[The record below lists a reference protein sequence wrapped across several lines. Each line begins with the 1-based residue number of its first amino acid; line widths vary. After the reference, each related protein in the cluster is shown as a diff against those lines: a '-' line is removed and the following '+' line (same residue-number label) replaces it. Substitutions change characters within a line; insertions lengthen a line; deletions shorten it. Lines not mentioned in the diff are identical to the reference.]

1 MTKKIREK
9 PKSSNRASGDQ
20 ELATDT
26 AAGHRGNLHKSIPNL
41 LKTKGNPLGE
51 RPASKSE
58 ARTIACGRRLCML
71 YIIVRSKVTAV
82 KQKIR

>member
-26 AAGHRGNLHKSIPNL
+26 AAGHRGNLHKSIRNL

-51 RPASKSE
+51 RPASNSDIGAI
-58 ARTIACGRRLCML
+58 ARGWRLIL
-71 YIIVRSKVTAV
+71 DRQPGYR
-82 KQKIR
+82 KIRCS